1 MNKFILV
8 DPEKCIGCRSCALAC
23 SFEHDDE
30 FNLSLTR
37 ISPLWMTEIGRF
49 IPMTC
54 QQCEKPLCLDVCP
67 RKAISA
73 DKKTSAIVVDEDL
86 CIGCRAC
93 FLVCPFGVPVIHRN
107 KGYMIKCD
115 LCGGSPQCVEE
126 CSQQALST
134 VESDDAALRKRR
146 EAAQK
151 LQALT
156 EKISEKAS

>member
-1 MNKFILV
+1 
-8 DPEKCIGCRSCALAC
+8 
-23 SFEHDDE
+23 
-30 FNLSLTR
+30 
-37 ISPLWMTEIGRF
+37 
-49 IPMTC
+49 
-54 QQCEKPLCLDVCP
+54 
-67 RKAISA
+67 
-73 DKKTSAIVVDEDL
+73 
-86 CIGCRAC
+86 
-93 FLVCPFGVPVIHRN
+93 
-107 KGYMIKCD
+107 MIKCD